1 MLTQISLEPEAWS
14 ECHLEGIFQEIKQ
27 AEDYINRSIY
37 PDQLAS

>member
-1 MLTQISLEPEAWS
+1 MLTQIGLEPEAWS